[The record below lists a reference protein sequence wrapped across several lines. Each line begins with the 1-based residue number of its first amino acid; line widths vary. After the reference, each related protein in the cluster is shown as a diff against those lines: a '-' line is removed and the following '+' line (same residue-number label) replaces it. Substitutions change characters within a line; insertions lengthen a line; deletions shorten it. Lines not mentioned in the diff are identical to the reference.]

1 MENPELIIYTDGA
14 SRGNPGEAGIGVV
27 VVTAAGEPVAE
38 IADYLGRATN
48 NVAEYTALQ
57 VALEKAREL
66 GARRIEIRSDSELM
80 VRQLNGQY
88 KVKNEGLLPLFR
100 AVAAMLRRFEQ
111 ATVRHIP
118 REQNRRADALANQ
131 GIDEKLTNR

>member
-57 VALEKAREL
+57 VGLEKAREL

-80 VRQLNGQY
+80 VRQVNGQY
-88 KVKNEGLLPLFR
+88 RVNNEGLLPLFR
-100 AVAAMLRRFEQ
+100 EVAALLRRFEQ
-111 ATVRHIP
+111 VTVRHIP
-118 REQNRRADALANQ
+118 RERNRRADALANQ
-131 GIDEKLTNR
+131 GIDNKLTNR